1 MRVRTG
7 RGQRGQAMLEFGL
20 CMSVLFFM
28 IVGIFEYAQIS
39 YASNFCSYAA
49 QQAGRYAAIRGSAS
63 VNPLTTNPS
72 PCGTSCTNASTGDG
86 TTAYVK
92 SMAVALNPANLTVT
106 TNWSA
111 ASGNGNAAGG
121 TVKVTVQYSYSPFFS
136 IIDKAPTLN
145 LASTSTMQVLQ

>member
-1 MRVRTG
+1 
-7 RGQRGQAMLEFGL
+7 MLEFGL

-28 IVGIFEYAQIS
+28 IVGIFEYAQMQ

-49 QQAGRYAAIRGSAS
+49 QQAGRYAAIRGAAS

-72 PCGTSCTNASTGDG
+72 PCGTSCTNPSSGDA
-86 TTAYVK
+86 TTTYVK
-92 SMAVALNPANLTVT
+92 NMAVTLNPANITVT

-111 ASGNGNAAGG
+111 SSGNGNAAGG
-121 TVKVTVQYSYSPFFS
+121 TVKVTVKYAYSPFFS
-136 IIDKAPTLN
+136 IIDQAPTIN